1 MALITREEI
10 SRFVLTSLGHP
21 VVSVELAPENMQQCI
36 DNAINEYLATG
47 AVEIAYA
54 ELPLTG
60 DIHNN
65 VFPLPHDVATVKNV
79 VFNTPFQAA
88 AGGTDDIFSFAV
100 AASPIGP
107 QYSSYLHASS
117 NLAIFYE
124 YLQNRDRMIGNQITF
139 KVVEDKLYVWPVPKY
154 ASHLLIEYSKNA
166 FGVVDKDNTTISTS
180 NAWGI
185 QWIRKMA
192 LANAKGMLG
201 KVRGKYSQVSGGPG
215 GESQTL
221 NAQELV
227 SESKD
232 EIEKLKEELYDHKSH
247 IQFFLS

>member
-1 MALITREEI
+1 MAMITREEI
-10 SRFVLTSLGHP
+10 NRYVLTSLGHP
-21 VVSVELAPENMQQCI
+21 VVSVELAPEQLQQAI
-36 DNAINEYLATG
+36 DTAINEYLSTG

-54 ELPLTG
+54 ELPIG
-60 DIHNN
+60 DPTNN
-65 VFPLPHDVATVKNV
+65 VFVLPQDVATVKGV
-79 VFNTPFQAA
+79 IFNTPFQAA
-88 AGGTDDIFSFAV
+88 AGGADDIFSFAV

-124 YLQNRDRMIGNQITF
+124 YLQNRDRVIGNQITF
-139 KVVEDKLYVWPVPKY
+139 KVVDDKLYVWPFPKY

-166 FGVVDKDNTTISTS
+166 FGIVDRDNKAISTS

-185 QWIRKMA
+185 NWIRKMA

-227 SESKD
+227 SESKEEVD
-232 EIEKLKEELYDHKSH
+232 KLKEELYDHKSH
-247 IQFFLS
+247 VQFFLS